1 MKLIGFT
8 RKTTWLPTEKHGWG
22 CGYVA
27 VPKEHKLYGV
37 SYDELDSIDIQG
49 GLSFSDKWM
58 NGMPEEV
65 KEMWIF
71 GFDCNH
77 YGDTLENCPEEF
89 VNSEVESLKEQLSL
103 LS

>member
-8 RKTTWLPTEKHGWG
+8 RKTTWLPTEEHGWG

-37 SYDELDSIDIQG
+37 SYNQLDSIAIHR
-49 GLSFSDKWM
+49 GLTFSDKWM